1 MVCSFDVPPE
11 ATKMRHDEDTF
22 STNDTKETKADE
34 VLEILMDVPSS
45 TNFVDIASNI
55 LSQLGI
61 KDNSEAAQTGEL
73 NLYMD
78 VKHLN
83 SSIIRLILVM
93 KFNLK

>member
-11 ATKMRHDEDTF
+11 ATKMRHDEDTL

-61 KDNSEAAQTGEL
+61 FDSSEAAQKGE
-73 NLYMD
+73 NN
-78 VKHLN
+78 V
-83 SSIIRLILVM
+83 
-93 KFNLK
+93 

>member
-11 ATKMRHDEDTF
+11 ATKMRHDEDTL

-55 LSQLGI
+55 LNQLGI
-61 KDNSEAAQTGEL
+61 TDNSEAAKTGEL
-73 NLYMD
+73 KLNMD
-78 VKHLN
+78 VKNLN
-83 SSIIRLILVM
+83 SYI
-93 KFNLK
+93 

>member
-11 ATKMRHDEDTF
+11 ATKMRHDEDTL

-55 LSQLGI
+55 LNQLGI
-61 KDNSEAAQTGEL
+61 TDNSEAAKTGEL
-73 NLYMD
+73 KLNMD
-78 VKHLN
+78 VKT
-83 SSIIRLILVM
+83 
-93 KFNLK
+93 